1 MLEKLRSFGRQVK
14 REAEV
19 YRNIMKDERT
29 PRLARYLLGAAIGY
43 IFLPF
48 DIIPDFIPVIG
59 HLDDLIIVP
68 SLILLA
74 LKMVPAEVIEEHR
87 RAVR

>member
-1 MLEKLRSFGRQVK
+1 
-14 REAEV
+14 
-19 YRNIMKDERT
+19 MKDERT